1 MPSSPQFASSLPTTI
16 KSGTNHKL
24 PRQLTHN
31 FSIAPVTTPTLPAY
45 RRLITLLLPIRYPD
59 KFYKDSVANPTS
71 SSLALCALWSQ
82 TLQPAKRKSESLD
95 DELPSSSIP
104 AIDGSEA
111 KVIGGIQC
119 RLEPL
124 PCPPPNIFPTASTA
138 PPLPHQQPHNLYIQ
152 TLAVLSPYRSLG
164 VATALLDAI
173 VSIALIHY
181 PCQNI
186 KVEEIYAHVWEANE
200 EALEWYM
207 KRGFEVGG
215 EVVVGYYRKLRPS
228 GARVVR
234 RRVGVR
240 DWVGAVGGWKEDAE
254 ESYEKTEVRAE
265 TLQKEKKGDVRNEDG
280 HNG

>member
-1 MPSSPQFASSLPTTI
+1 M
-16 KSGTNHKL
+16 SGTNHHLQK
-24 PRQLTHN
+24 PPAPN
-31 FSIAPVTTPTLPAY
+31 FSIAPVTAPTLPAY

-71 SSLALCALWSQ
+71 SSLALCALWPQ
-82 TLQPAKRKSESLD
+82 TPRPAKPTLD
-95 DELPSSSIP
+95 FLDHAPPPSIS

-124 PCPPPNIFPTASTA
+124 PCPLPDIFPTAST
-138 PPLPHQQPHNLYIQ
+138 PPPPPRQQPHNLYIQ

-164 VATALLDAI
+164 VASALLDAI
-173 VSIALIHY
+173 VSTALIHY
-181 PCQNI
+181 PHQNI
-186 KVEEIYAHVWEANE
+186 KVEEVYAHVWEANE
-200 EALEWYM
+200 EALEWYK
-207 KRGFEVGG
+207 KRGFEVGE

-228 GARVVR
+228 GARIVR

-254 ESYEKTEVRAE
+254 ESYEKIEERAE
-265 TLQKEKKGDVRNEDG
+265 SLEKEKEERVSRKEDG
-280 HNG
+280 GNG